1 MTTPR
6 WALNGA
12 GRLGRV
18 EGYDGDR
25 WHGTDMLGQPWKS
38 MAPILL
44 SIEHSRELDALLARG
59 R

>member
-1 MTTPR
+1 MTIPR

-18 EGYDGDR
+18 ESSDGQY
-25 WHGTDMLGQPWKS
+25 WYGTDLLGQPWRS